1 MPTVSIRRTLIVP
14 AGLCIAVTF
23 GACGSSSDEKVKN
36 VQHQATQLQ
45 QQGQDIQE
53 AAKKAAADVKAG
65 RKTAAEANAELQK
78 KTAELERK
86 AKATASDAID
96 AVKDQSG
103 VPDEAKNAHEDA
115 QQQISTTP

>member
-1 MPTVSIRRTLIVP
+1 MLIVP
-14 AGLCIAVTF
+14 AGLCVAVTF

-53 AAKKAAADVKAG
+53 AAKKATADVKAG
-65 RKTAAEANAELQK
+65 RKTSAEASEELRK

-86 AKATASDAID
+86 AKSTASDALD

-103 VPDEAKNAHEDA
+103 VSGEAKKALEDA
-115 QQQISTTP
+115 QKQINTTP